1 MATKSAK
8 VIQVI
13 EVMSNI
19 GKGTEADPNRVVI
32 ELWSL
37 DGNLLAVND
46 PCVIYPGSAVSPPP

>member
-1 MATKSAK
+1 MSTKSAK
-8 VIQVI
+8 VVQVI
-13 EVMSNI
+13 EVTTNI

-46 PCVIYPGSAVSPPP
+46 PCAIYPGSVASPHP